1 MARTVLTASDG
12 ILWMFRGSVK
22 VVLLDNV
29 SCISS
34 LQKYLETG
42 GKCPYSSLED
52 AKSEEAKEANEKAF
66 LQ

>member
-1 MARTVLTASDG
+1 MS
-12 ILWMFRGSVK
+12 RGFVE
-22 VVLLDNV
+22 VVLLESVN
-29 SCISS
+29 CISN
-34 LQKYLETG
+34 LQKYLESG